1 MISKGSFVN
10 HIDQSLGGE
19 VIAVVGNLILV
30 KWRSWFGQKLKN
42 TWIRIDQV
50 DDALYLPEEPGEA
63 DHN

>member
-30 KWRSWFGQKLKN
+30 KWRPWFSQKLKN
-42 TWIRIDQV
+42 TWLRIDQV